1 MGPVGFASTLEFSPA
16 TLDYVMHALSF
27 QANFDRTGAL

>member
-1 MGPVGFASTLEFSPA
+1 MGPVGFASTLQLSPA
-16 TLDYVMHALSF
+16 TLAYAMCALSF